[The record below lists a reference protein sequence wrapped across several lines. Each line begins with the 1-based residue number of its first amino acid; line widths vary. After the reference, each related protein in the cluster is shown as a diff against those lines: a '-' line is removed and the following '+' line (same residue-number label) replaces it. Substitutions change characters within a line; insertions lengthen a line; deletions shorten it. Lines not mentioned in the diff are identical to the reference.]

1 MSEIVVKDYNYVK
14 AIAERDLEIANLT
27 AERDA
32 LHAELATYTGPR
44 AIVDRFPHHTRIRIF
59 DRQEDADERRKY

>member
-32 LHAELATYTGPR
+32 LSAELATYTGSNVQ
-44 AIVDRFPHHTRIRIF
+44 VDHFPTHTRIRILN
-59 DRQEDADERRKY
+59 DREMTDG